1 MRKLQNVTMFRTVP
15 GVLASLGLVAA
26 GAAFA
31 QAPAAPPPAPAP
43 VVQPATPSSAVP
55 GITRA
60 DGEDKITVNFVNA
73 DIQSVIKAVGQ
84 QTGRNFIL
92 DPRVTGTV
100 NIVSERPVS
109 RDLLYQI
116 FLSALRVQ
124 GFAAVEGD
132 GFVKIVPEAEAKTSA
147 GPVGE
152 QAARIPGDR
161 IVTQVFILQN
171 ENAVQLVPVLRPLVT
186 ANNFI
191 AAYPNNNAIVI
202 TDYATNVRRIGEII
216 RAVDL
221 PAAGDVQVVRLQ
233 NASAIDIANIIQRV
247 IPETVA
253 SPTAPGQ
260 PAKAAIAVD
269 PRTNQLIVRGDNPAL
284 ISRIKALAASLD
296 TPGAGAGNIFVV
308 PLRNAEAVKIAET
321 LRALL
326 SGESASRSTTST
338 TSFTPPSA
346 PMGTTPSA
354 STTTSQSSGGGSGAP
369 PPASTIQ
376 AYQPTNS
383 LIITAPEPVYRNLRA
398 VIDKL
403 DERRA
408 QVYVEALVVELTLG
422 KAAEVGVQ
430 WQGLSNL
437 GRNGQGAI
445 GGTNFST
452 SPSNA
457 VGANILG
464 ATTILGSL
472 ANLTSFGPGLNL
484 GLVNGTIQVPQADG
498 TTLTVAN
505 LSVLARAFEG
515 DTNANVLSTPNLLT
529 LDNEEAKLLVGQNV
543 PFITGSYTPTAG
555 SATNPFQ
562 TIERKDVGL
571 TLRVRPQITEAG
583 TVKLNIFEEVS
594 AVTRD
599 KTLVQSADIITNKR
613 SLETT
618 VLADDG
624 QIVVLGGLIQDDKE
638 TSIDKVPLLGDIP
651 FIGALFKYESRSHQ
665 RTNLMVFLRPVVI
678 KDAHTIAPITQQ
690 RYDYIRHLQ
699 GDTAEPRNLL
709 LPPNPATVLPPL
721 PDSPD
726 KQMTGSDKPA
736 NAKQ

>member
-1 MRKLQNVTMFRTVP
+1 VTLVGANAWAQQPAP
-15 GVLASLGLVAA
+15 GLAA
-26 GAAFA
+26 
-31 QAPAAPPPAPAP
+31 APA
-43 VVQPATPSSAVP
+43 S
-55 GITRA
+55 GIANA
-60 DGEDKITVNFVNA
+60 DGDDKITVNFVNA

-124 GFAAVEGD
+124 GYAAVESD

-191 AAYPNNNAIVI
+191 AAYPANNAIVI

-216 RAVDL
+216 RSIDL
-221 PAAGDVQVVRLQ
+221 PAAGDVQVIHLT
-233 NASAIDIANIIQRV
+233 NASAIDIAGILQRV
-247 IPETVA
+247 VPETMA
-253 SPTAPGQ
+253 SPTAPGS

-269 PRTNQLIVRGDNPAL
+269 PRTNALIVRGDSPAL
-284 ISRIKALAASLD
+284 ISRIRTLAAGLD

-308 PLRNAEAVKIAET
+308 PLRNGEATKIAET

-326 SGESASRSTTST
+326 SGESASRSTSST
-338 TSFTPPSA
+338 TSFTPAGAPS
-346 PMGTTPSA
+346 GTTPA
-354 STTTSQSSGGGSGAP
+354 TTTSSSTSAGNTAA

-398 VIDKL
+398 VIDRL

-422 KAAEVGVQ
+422 KASEFGVQ

-437 GRNGQGAI
+437 GSTGRGLV

-452 SPSNA
+452 APGGLA
-457 VGANILG
+457 GTNILG
-464 ATTILGSL
+464 ATGALSGTLAGLSSL
-472 ANLTSFGPGLNL
+472 GPGLNL
-484 GLVNGTIQVPQADG
+484 GVVNGTISVPNADG
-498 TTLTVAN
+498 TGTIQVAN
-505 LSVLARAFEG
+505 LGVLARAFEG
-515 DTNANVLSTPNLLT
+515 DSNSNVLSTPNILT

-543 PFITGSYTPTAG
+543 PFITGSFTPTAG
-555 SATNPFQ
+555 SAANPFQ
-562 TIERKDVGL
+562 TIERKDIGI
-571 TLRVRPQITEAG
+571 TLRVRPTITEAG
-583 TVKLNIFEEVS
+583 TVKLGIFEEVS
-594 AVTRD
+594 SVTND

-613 SLETT
+613 SIETT

-624 QIVVLGGLIQDDKE
+624 QIVVLGGLIQDDRE
-638 TSIDKVPLLGDIP
+638 LNIDKIPLLGDIP
-651 FIGALFKYESRSHQ
+651 YLGALFRYQSRTHR
-665 RTNLMVFLRPVVI
+665 RTNLMIFLRPVVL
-678 KDAHTIAPITQQ
+678 KDANAARPLTAE
-690 RYDYIRHLQ
+690 RYEYIRNLQ
-699 GDTAEPRNLL
+699 GEIREPQDVV
-709 LPPNPATVLPPL
+709 LPQQPSTQLPPL
-721 PDSPD
+721 PEMQGRQLIG
-726 KQMTGSDKPA
+726 K
-736 NAKQ
+736 